1 MRERSYAAAIFLAFV
16 ATSLA
21 QDRQRPCPTPR
32 PSKDEKYTAGQIW
45 SYKFRPEEGASTITI
60 LRVESFEKLG
70 TVVHVRIN
78 DVHLKNCQGASKL
91 NWIAHAPF
99 AKDAIDR
106 SVLRRMKSESDLPNF
121 KEGYEAWRSACGGAY
136 TISIAEM
143 LNVVEKTYET
153 GSGCPTQ
160 K

>member
-1 MRERSYAAAIFLAFV
+1 MRHHLYAASIFLAIV

-21 QDRQRPCPTPR
+21 QDRQRPCPAPQA
-32 PSKDEKYTAGQIW
+32 SKDDKYVAGQIW
-45 SYKFRPEEGASTITI
+45 SYKTRPEESASTITI
-60 LRVESFEKLG
+60 LRVESLEKLG

-78 DVHLKNCQGASKL
+78 DVHLKNCQGTSEL
-91 NWIAHAPF
+91 NMIAHAPF
-99 AKDAIDR
+99 ARDAIDR
-106 SVLRRMKSESDLPNF
+106 SVSRRLKSESELPNF

-143 LNVVEKTYET
+143 LDVVEKTYQT
-153 GSGCPTQ
+153 GSGCATQ